1 MTAAEACAAAATE
14 ELTLL
19 RAEKATGFRGV
30 TRDSTRNLRKP
41 FQVQLI
47 DARRAQQTSTWLGET
62 S

>member
-41 FQVQLI
+41 F
-47 DARRAQQTSTWLGET
+47 
-62 S
+62 